1 MNLHLHVQITQ
12 SSKFALGFTLSFV
25 HCVGLDRYVM
35 TSVHHYSFVQGVFYC
50 LKNLLCSAF
59 SSFTLLQS
67 QKPLFFF
74 FFKLPLNC
82 AFSRM
87 AYSQNQTVCAFSDW
101 LFSLSNPYTF
111 KVLSHLFM
119 TWLLIFSYF
128 FFSAEYSFVWI
139 CHSLSIYSPIEGH
152 LDCFQI
158 LAIMNNAAINTT
170 V

>member
-50 LKNLLCSAF
+50 LKNLLCSAC

-119 TWLLIFSYF
+119 TWLLIFFLF
-128 FFSAEYSFVWI
+128 FF
-139 CHSLSIYSPIEGH
+139 
-152 LDCFQI
+152 
-158 LAIMNNAAINTT
+158 
-170 V
+170 